1 MAPAGC
7 SCFWPSRAGRGMLC
21 HEEARVKAHLK
32 THLKAHVGPV
42 SRLMDELAK
51 LPGVGRK
58 SAERMAYHI
67 MRAPLDEAKALAEA
81 VLELRE
87 RVRACRVCGSFA
99 EEETCPVCSDPA
111 RDRSLVC
118 VVEMPQDVAQI
129 EKTGEYRGLY
139 HVLMGRLSP
148 LENVGPKDIRVRELL
163 ARVGKGGVREV
174 ILATNPTAEGDATAA
189 YLEKALRGKGPRVT
203 RPARGLPAG
212 SAIEFVDSG
221 VLGEALRARRE
232 SEEGR
237 T

>member
-1 MAPAGC
+1 
-7 SCFWPSRAGRGMLC
+7 MLC
-21 HEEARVKAHLK
+21 YEEAQV
-32 THLKAHVGPV
+32 KAHVGPV

-67 MRAPLDEAKALAEA
+67 MRAPADDAKALADA
-81 VLELRE
+81 VREVRE
-87 RVRACRVCGSFA
+87 RVQACGVCGSFA
-99 EEETCPVCSDPA
+99 EERTCPVCADPS
-111 RDRSLVC
+111 RERSLVC

-163 ARVGKGGVREV
+163 GRVGKGGVREV

-189 YLEKALRGKGPRVT
+189 YLEEALHGKGVRVT

-221 VLGEALRARRE
+221 ILGEALRARRE
-232 SEEGR
+232 SQEDGR
-237 T
+237 